1 MKNDKFKYSKLKKI
15 SVLMRQYSWSI
26 KVQEK
31 KILFQ

>member
-15 SVLMRQYSWSI
+15 QYSWSI